1 MKICERGWDWVG
13 LCFQF
18 QLIWFP
24 QTRADAWAVLQQVQS
39 QLPLFL
45 AATSTSFVLRW
56 EPQRERETLY
66 HRESWSFELDDAQKY
81 IKVYKSPCEVIP
93 PRIPSTQKWHP
104 QAQTDGSNIPGW
116 VTKIQNDC
124 WEFIWCAESSDISN
138 RHIRQCQN
146 NWSTKYRQLPCG
158 WGPLGLPVQ
167 LVLKKLLE
175 VWRYCRK
182 TCDKHATKK
191 VRMFQP
197 AKDSQQSKRKLQH
210 CWSPGSNKLIDT
222 GSIQELKNC
231 LVFWR
236 LRKHQP
242 VSLTMLGCISA
253 CRKSLSDRRA
263 AKFMQN
269 KRQESGKPCWP
280 ILADSSLSFPLGGLW
295 LVANSGKYNGRIRQ
309 MLNGQSPGGS
319 TGTGTHG
326 WTSVCH
332 LMLLEAQLEALAVPG
347 GPLSSS
353 FLLFPPLSSS
363 FLLFPPLSSSFLLFP
378 LGFKL
383 LKYVETGCWN
393 LVGFPSSGS
402 WKRRFKSFCRFF
414 EVRCAFLFSDCSNP
428 AKPCTERYEVRLQGQ
443 VLTGLVK
450 RLKQKAFRRST
461 MVHQIDPNWRG
472 PP

>member
-1 MKICERGWDWVG
+1 M
-13 LCFQF
+13 QN
-18 QLIWFP
+18 
-24 QTRADAWAVLQQVQS
+24 
-39 QLPLFL
+39 
-45 AATSTSFVLRW
+45 
-56 EPQRERETLY
+56 
-66 HRESWSFELDDAQKY
+66 AQKY
-81 IKVYKSPCEVIP
+81 RKVYKSPCEVIP

-116 VTKIQNDC
+116 ATKIQNDC

-158 WGPLGLPVQ
+158 WGPLGLPV

-210 CWSPGSNKLIDT
+210 CWSPGSNKLIYT

-319 TGTGTHG
+319 TGTSTHG

-332 LMLLEAQLEALAVPG
+332 LKLSLRHWQCLEV
-347 GPLSSS
+347 
-353 FLLFPPLSSS
+353 LFPPLSSW
-363 FLLFPPLSSSFLLFP
+363 LQI
-378 LGFKL
+378 
-383 LKYVETGCWN
+383 VEICWN
-393 LVGFPSSGS
+393 RML
-402 WKRRFKSFCRFF
+402 KSCWISFIRVLKTPFQILLQVLW
-414 EVRCAFLFSDCSNP
+414 VRCAFLFSDCSNP

-461 MVHQIDPNWRG
+461 MVHQIDSNWRG